1 MSSPGASIL
10 CNQTSAFPQ
19 PPKDGMRPMVIN
31 TNTEQKECIQRA
43 WVARLKNR
51 GMFDRVEE
59 EFKWTIDPDVTP
71 CYWGDDWIIFLNLQD
86 TKANQLLNEESTN
99 GSTPILDLQKWS
111 KDIRPTHRMAW
122 VLLWGLLPH
131 AWEPEY
137 MGQVVSMASAPSPVT
152 PCSLTLFVFPSRTS
166 SHTHTASPSLPPSL
180 PVSLPLSRS
189 LPSLPLSRSLPSL
202 PLIFKLKLI
211 YKTSKTGLPII
222 WSIRLSKLMH
232 I

>member
-1 MSSPGASIL
+1 MGFGTWL
-10 CNQTSAFPQ
+10 
-19 PPKDGMRPMVIN
+19 G
-31 TNTEQKECIQRA
+31 
-43 WVARLKNR
+43 
-51 GMFDRVEE
+51 
-59 EFKWTIDPDVTP
+59 
-71 CYWGDDWIIFLNLQD
+71 
-86 TKANQLLNEESTN
+86 STN
-99 GSTPILDLQKWS
+99 CLDLVPPMSDFSPFSVVDNVSAYLVVACFQLPC
-111 KDIRPTHRMAW
+111 RVP
-122 VLLWGLLPH
+122 VLT
-131 AWEPEY
+131 
-137 MGQVVSMASAPSPVT
+137 VVSMASAPSPVT